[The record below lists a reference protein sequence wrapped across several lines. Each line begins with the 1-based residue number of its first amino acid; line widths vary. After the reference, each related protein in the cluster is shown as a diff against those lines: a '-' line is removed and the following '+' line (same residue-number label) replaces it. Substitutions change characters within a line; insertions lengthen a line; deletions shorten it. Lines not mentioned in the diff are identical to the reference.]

1 MPRVGSKVAGGIALP
16 HFHWQEQHN
25 RLSAAIFSLLASKD
39 VISKIA
45 KKSSKHLESSHFY
58 ANGFRVLQQILLM
71 HHPRLPNTQAP
82 GYETIRDSCPTMKHQ
97 VSAGEQIDALMGY
110 FLDFRNWEH
119 QITMYHEAQANRGSF
134 YHLRF
139 LSGLALSIRI
149 HLQKEEGD
157 LQVFARRYRPMSREP
172 PAPAHLHADEL
183 YDRLQAIVG
192 PLDREAK
199 TSSAKSMQVAAI
211 SVSSNNNNFD
221 SIIAN
226 VATDPENIVAMCAQI
241 GDSIM
246 VEEVVAA
253 MQGNFARRHQ
263 PQSEKRPVGLCKH
276 LSCSKVH
283 SPDDCCLCSG
293 QRHPIERCW
302 HIIGLPEMKQKM
314 AEQFKIHQ
322 QQSTGPWSVHSIV
335 VPLTEP
341 VVSSIQIAYKDLVIP
356 SLRKS
361 GVVLS
366 EAEGDLHDVHEMDY
380 GFTSSFVTHHLAKVP
395 TVSAISE
402 NPITKITLPDD
413 GPEVTFISRLN
424 RTDTVVAHVDTGATV
439 MVSNVHGEI
448 HGAIPTT

>member
-1 MPRVGSKVAGGIALP
+1 MSNRVAWLSNSIHGLYAGKLERLTKCAFQLPNDSPSAFFIFYASLQAFLTSCGFNEELLPTLQFIDETLDLTRTLLSYDMPRVGSKVAGGIALP

-97 VSAGEQIDALMGY
+97 VTAGEQIDALMGY

-139 LSGLALSIRI
+139 LSGLAPSIHI

-157 LQVFARRYRPMSREP
+157 LQVFACRYRPMSREP

-199 TSSAKSMQVAAI
+199 TLSAKLIRVAAI
-211 SVSSNNNNFD
+211 SASPNNFA

-253 MQGNFARRHQ
+253 MQGNFGRRRQ

-276 LSCSKVH
+276 LMCSKVH
-283 SPDDCCLCSG
+283 SPDDCCLCSYND
-293 QRHPIERCW
+293 I
-302 HIIGLPEMKQKM
+302 
-314 AEQFKIHQ
+314 
-322 QQSTGPWSVHSIV
+322 
-335 VPLTEP
+335 PLNDAGT
-341 VVSSIQIAYKDLVIP
+341 
-356 SLRKS
+356 
-361 GVVLS
+361 LS
-366 EAEGDLHDVHEMDY
+366 D
-380 GFTSSFVTHHLAKVP
+380 
-395 TVSAISE
+395 
-402 NPITKITLPDD
+402 
-413 GPEVTFISRLN
+413 SR
-424 RTDTVVAHVDTGATV
+424 R
-439 MVSNVHGEI
+439 
-448 HGAIPTT
+448 